1 MHRLLRNT
9 VCRILVALMVWT
21 PFQMA
26 QASMLG
32 TEQAV
37 QSTAQM
43 DRAHVLGMLE
53 REDVASQLKLYGV
66 DPAQAKDRVAAM
78 SDEEVANLSSKM
90 DALPAGGLHGAG
102 AIIVLL
108 IIAGVIWWAVTK
120 GPGMR

>member
-1 MHRLLRNT
+1 MHRLVRSS
-9 VCRILVALMVWT
+9 VCRILIALMVWT

-53 REDVASQLKLYGV
+53 REDVASQLQLYGI

-78 SDEEVANLSSKM
+78 SDEEVPSLSQKI

-102 AIIVLL
+102 PLIVLL
-108 IIAGVIWWAVTK
+108 IIAAVTWCAITNA
-120 GPGMR
+120 P

>member
-1 MHRLLRNT
+1 MHRLLRTT
-9 VCRILVALMVWT
+9 VCRILIALTVWT

-37 QSTAQM
+37 QSTAQL

-53 REDVASQLKLYGV
+53 REDVTSQLQLYGI

-78 SDEEVANLSSKM
+78 SDQEVSSLAQQI

-102 AIIVLL
+102 AILLLL
-108 IIAGVIWWAVTK
+108 IIAGVVWWVVTK
-120 GPGMR
+120 SPGTR